1 MAGQGEMERHC
12 RDAGIA
18 CVDQG
23 TVRVHRRL
31 DHGLVLIRNCGT
43 AIATRNYGAKY
54 EERSLEEVR
63 GRRYL
68 PLQGECRDCEQ
79 GGRRASQ

>member
-23 TVRVHRRL
+23 TVRAHRRL
-31 DHGLVLIRNCGT
+31 DHGLGLIRNCG
-43 AIATRNYGAKY
+43 ADVAAQNYGSEY
-54 EERSLEEVR
+54 EER
-63 GRRYL
+63 
-68 PLQGECRDCEQ
+68 PLG
-79 GGRRASQ
+79 

>member
-31 DHGLVLIRNCGT
+31 DHGLDLIRNCGT

-63 GRRYL
+63 VCRYL
-68 PLQGECRDCEQ
+68 PLQGERRDGGQ
-79 GGRRASQ
+79 GGQRAT